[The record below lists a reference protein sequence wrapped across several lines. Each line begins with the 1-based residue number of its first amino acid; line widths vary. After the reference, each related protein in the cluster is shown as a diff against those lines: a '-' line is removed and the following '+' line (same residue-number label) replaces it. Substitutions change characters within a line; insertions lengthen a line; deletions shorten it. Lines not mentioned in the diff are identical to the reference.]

1 MYSFQIGC
9 WIRWAAY
16 LISKCKLIL
25 TFIEFRI
32 CPFDLCLFSRRANF
46 VNLFVKGQNSDIY
59 QTACKNVENSY
70 HQCHHSMGMSCSLKR
85 PFEYKNKGKM
95 NTENE
100 NIYRKVSSRSTSRL
114 VAHPSIFRMFMKGKF
129 DAYVLW
135 PLAKSFQNWIVD
147 RSTARHLVCSFF
159 QKSRGVV
166 LCLFRTKEY
175 CWLKLKNPF
184 DTNVCYAFWEN
195 YKLYKLVKTLHS
207 MHCTAVLHY
216 ICI

>member
-1 MYSFQIGC
+1 MFKEVGC
-9 WIRWAAY
+9 SYLILVSLTMTCFSEKMLYFHYMHTWFHVQLDQKILDGLYWWAAY
-16 LISKCKLIL
+16 LISKCKIILL

-100 NIYRKVSSRSTSRL
+100 KNKNKIKL
-114 VAHPSIFRMFMKGKF
+114 LF
-129 DAYVLW
+129 
-135 PLAKSFQNWIVD
+135 
-147 RSTARHLVCSFF
+147 TAS
-159 QKSRGVV
+159 
-166 LCLFRTKEY
+166 
-175 CWLKLKNPF
+175 
-184 DTNVCYAFWEN
+184 
-195 YKLYKLVKTLHS
+195 
-207 MHCTAVLHY
+207 
-216 ICI
+216 